1 MTRFVIMTRFGS
13 DIEKF
18 FQSGKKPVP
27 LATVLN
33 IGLQVLN
40 SLEYIHSK
48 GYTHNDVKVAPPLLP
63 ILPSN
68 CQDSEPAVL
77 ILSYLNLSH

>member
-1 MTRFVIMTRFGS
+1 MTRFGS

-40 SLEYIHSK
+40 SLEYVHSK

-63 ILPSN
+63 IKLSRLR
-68 CQDSEPAVL
+68 PAVL
-77 ILSYLNLSH
+77 FLSYLNLSH

>member
-1 MTRFVIMTRFGS
+1 MTRFGS

-27 LATVLN
+27 LASVLN

-63 ILPSN
+63 IKLSRLTT
-68 CQDSEPAVL
+68 CC
-77 ILSYLNLSH
+77 SYLIFLSH

>member
-1 MTRFVIMTRFGS
+1 MTRFGS

-63 ILPSN
+63 S
-68 CQDSEPAVL
+68 L